1 MMRHSVGDG
10 TAQRRAAAHALRVLL
25 FIVLTPL
32 TVRAQ
37 SVNVQPTAAQVK
49 WRGELDAIINA
60 PEFRHSHWGVLA
72 VDLKTGRTLYE
83 HQPDKLFAPAS
94 VTKLFSTAAA
104 LDALGAGHR
113 FVTPVYARGTTVD
126 DRLDGDL
133 VLVASGDPTFGG
145 RTDAQGHIEFKDID
159 HTYAGFSQVAEL
171 TDGDPTAGLKTLAR
185 RVYDSGIHQ
194 VTGEVIV
201 DDRLFTHAIGS
212 GSGPQQLTPI
222 MVNDNVLDFTIIPHD
237 EVGQP
242 AEVVWRPH
250 TSAYMV
256 DVQVDT
262 GADDSPSRVTI
273 HEPTPG
279 RIVVRGS
286 IAHNRRPTVLV
297 QEVEQPASFARSLF
311 IEALREAGVKVTA
324 SPLASNPAD
333 KLPRY
338 ETYATQKPIAE
349 FTSPP
354 FSENAKLVLKVSHNL
369 HAGTLPLLVAA
380 KNGKQTLPEGL
391 RLQRDFLNRVGVD
404 ATTIS
409 FAGGAGGDRADYVTP
424 RATVKLLEAMSKRS
438 DFAAYR
444 DALPVLGV
452 DGTLAAA
459 VAPESPAKGKVQ
471 AKTGTLVWGN
481 LLQGRSLLQAKGLAG
496 YIDAADGRTIVFA
509 AFVNLVHL
517 QNSADR
523 DKIGRVLG
531 TIAEKLYAAP

>member
-1 MMRHSVGDG
+1 MIRHSADDG
-10 TAQRRAAAHALRVLL
+10 ATQRRDVAHGLWAWL
-25 FIVLTPL
+25 FIVLSPL
-32 TVRAQ
+32 AVSA
-37 SVNVQPTAAQVK
+37 QPTSIDTASAQAK
-49 WRGELDAIINA
+49 WRGEIDAVLNS

-113 FVTPVYARGTTVD
+113 FVTPVYSRGTTVD
-126 DRLDGDL
+126 GKLDGDL
-133 VLVASGDPTFGG
+133 ILVASGDPTLGG
-145 RTDAQGHIEFKDID
+145 RTDAAGKLEFKNID
-159 HTYAGFSQVAEL
+159 HTYAGFSQAAEL
-171 TDGDPTAGLKTLAR
+171 TEGDPLAGLKQLAK
-185 RVYDSGIHQ
+185 RVYDSGIRQ
-194 VTGEVIV
+194 VSGEVIV
-201 DDRLFTHAIGS
+201 DDRLFTHALGS
-212 GSGPQQLTPI
+212 GSGPQHLTPI

-237 EVGQP
+237 EAGKP

-250 TSAYMV
+250 TAAYTV
-256 DVQVDT
+256 DVQVET
-262 GADDSPSRVTI
+262 GLDDSPSRVTI
-273 HEPTPG
+273 HEAMPG

-286 IAHNRRPTVLV
+286 IAHNRKSTLLV
-297 QEVEQPASFARSLF
+297 QEVDQPASFARSLF

-324 SPLASNPAD
+324 SPLAANPAD

-354 FSENAKLVLKVSHNL
+354 FSENAKLILKVSHNL
-369 HAGTLPLLVAA
+369 HAGTQPLLIAA
-380 KNGKQTLPEGL
+380 KNGKQTLGDGL
-391 RLQRDFLNRVGVD
+391 RLQRDFLNRIGVD

-409 FAGGAGGDRADYVTP
+409 FAGGAGGDRSDYVTP

-438 DFAAYR
+438 DFAVYR
-444 DALPVLGV
+444 DALPVLGE
-452 DGTLAAA
+452 DGTLATA
-459 VAPESPAKGKVQ
+459 VAADSPAKGKAQ

-496 YIDAADGRTIVFA
+496 YVDAADGRTIVFA

-517 QNSADR
+517 QHSADR
-523 DKIGRVLG
+523 DRIGRVLG
-531 TIAEKLYAAP
+531 TIAEKLYVAP

>member
-1 MMRHSVGDG
+1 MIRQSVGDG
-10 TAQRRAAAHALRVLL
+10 AAQRRATAHALGVLL
-25 FIVLTPL
+25 FIVLTPFA
-32 TVRAQ
+32 VGAQ
-37 SVNVQPTAAQVK
+37 SPNVEPTTAQVK
-49 WRGELDAIINA
+49 WRGEIDAILNA

-94 VTKLFSTAAA
+94 VTKLFSVAAA

-113 FVTPVYARGTTVD
+113 FVTPVYARGTTVE

-145 RTDAQGHIEFKDID
+145 RTDAQGRIEFKNID

-171 TDGDPTAGLKTLAR
+171 TDGDPTAGLKTLAQ
-185 RVYDSGIHQ
+185 RVYDSGIHE
-194 VTGEVIV
+194 VTGEVII

-237 EVGQP
+237 EAGRQ

-250 TSAYMV
+250 TAAYRV

-262 GADDSPSRVTI
+262 GPDDSPSRVTI

-279 RIVVRGS
+279 NIVVRGS
-286 IAHNRRPTVLV
+286 IARNRKPTVLV

-324 SPLASNPAD
+324 SPLAANPAD

-369 HAGTLPLLVAA
+369 HAGMLPLLVAA

-409 FAGGAGGDRADYVTP
+409 FAGGAGGDRADYTTP

-444 DALPVLGV
+444 DALPVLGE

-459 VAPESPAKGKVQ
+459 VAAESPAKGKVQ

-496 YIDAADGRTIVFA
+496 YIDDADGRTIVFA

-517 QNSADR
+517 QHSADR
-523 DKIGRVLG
+523 DRIGRVLG
-531 TIAEKLYAAP
+531 SIAEKLYAAP